1 CRGPE
6 PVPGRC
12 NGLDEGEQTEIKSRQ
27 DRGTPFQSQGRTG
40 YRVTACAGWGRTPL
54 EGAGSQLGCD
64 PGLIVEPGSPGFS
77 GDQGSICTAQARA
90 PAAPVSRE
98 SDLAIVVHALVTSR
112 LDYCNALYVG
122 LPLKTARKLQLV
134 QRAAAMLLTG
144 AGCREHTTPLLSQ
157 LHWLP
162 ICYRTQFKVLVL
174 AYKALNGSGPKYL
187 SDRILAYEPTR
198 TLRSSGEALLSIPP
212 ASQARLAGTRERAFS
227 VVAPRLWNTLP
238 ADIRQAPSL
247 MSFRKSLKT
256 WLFEK
261 AFN

>member
-1 CRGPE
+1 MASELSSLVSSVFSRSF
-6 PVPGRC
+6 
-12 NGLDEGEQTEIKSRQ
+12 KSRVSSALVQALVQ
-27 DRGTPFQSQGRTG
+27 DLACFSRDASPLLSSWGLRLRG
-40 YRVTACAGWGRTPL
+40 CAEALLDKDSTQP
-54 EGAGSQLGCD
+54 
-64 PGLIVEPGSPGFS
+64 PP
-77 GDQGSICTAQARA
+77 
-90 PAAPVSRE
+90 PALLK
-98 SDLAIVVHALVTSR
+98 SDLATVVHALVTSR

-144 AGCREHTTPLLSQ
+144 AGRREHTSPLLFQ

-162 ICYRTQFKVLVL
+162 ICYRAQFKVLVL
-174 AYKALNGSGPKYL
+174 SYKALNSSGPKYL
-187 SDRILAYEPTR
+187 SDRISAYDPTR

-238 ADIRQAPSL
+238 VDIRQAPSL